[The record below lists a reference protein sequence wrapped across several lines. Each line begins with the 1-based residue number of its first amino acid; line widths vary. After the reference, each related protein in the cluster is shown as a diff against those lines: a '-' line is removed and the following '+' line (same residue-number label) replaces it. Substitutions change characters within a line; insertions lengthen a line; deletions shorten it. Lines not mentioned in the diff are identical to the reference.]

1 MSLLWCARLFVHF
14 LLADSLRKLW
24 SDLFEIVGRC
34 RERSVNHYGEEC
46 WISMYTSVKQWVHFL
61 RCYAFLYWVLL
72 PDSSSKLNSTGI
84 NMFSDVIGFNQK
96 VQTPFCAQTS
106 HRRVCHQIKYIW
118 WQCSVARDIM
128 FCPVPPCVR
137 PKTLL
142 TQYLAEYLTHFHRT
156 YISDALWDRD

>member
-84 NMFSDVIGFNQK
+84 NMFSDVIGLSECTNVRRAKTSRLPCTVDFFMSNQI
-96 VQTPFCAQTS
+96 QF
-106 HRRVCHQIKYIW
+106 IW
-118 WQCSVARDIM
+118 WQIFFYSRLSSAFLWVFSGFLSDVI
-128 FCPVPPCVR
+128 
-137 PKTLL
+137 L
-142 TQYLAEYLTHFHRT
+142 TRAHYY
-156 YISDALWDRD
+156 